1 MFQNY
6 TLKVKPFSSGE
17 VLNTGLPEG
26 KRYQDNI
33 IPVNIQR
40 SRKFGYFTTS
50 DMVIIIKHMRKKLL
64 IGISILLVGFL
75 LGGLAFYFIGKM
87 TGRQSGYLPYP
98 APNVPRQIMETSKAF
113 SEIVSA
119 VSPAVVNI
127 STTKVFKRDTE
138 PFFEDPFFDFFKPF
152 HDLRMPKKWKEQ
164 SLGSG
169 VIVSSDG
176 YIITNNHVV
185 EKSDEIKVTLLD
197 KRMFKG
203 RIVGADPKTDIAI
216 VKIDAANL
224 PTIPWG
230 DSEKLQVGEFVLA
243 IGNPYGLSH
252 TVTMGIISAVGRANV
267 GIADYEDFIQ
277 TDAAINPGNSGGPLV
292 NIKGELI
299 GINTA
304 IFSKTGGY
312 QGIGFAVPTN
322 MVRPL
327 MSQLIQKG
335 KIIRGWLGVTI
346 QEMTPE
352 IAQKF
357 GLEKSRGAL
366 VSDVTKG
373 SPAEKAGIL
382 RGDIVIEFNRKEVKD
397 VASLRNMVSQ
407 SKVGSDVLI
416 KILRSGKEY
425 AVRLVVAELPREVAE
440 VAPDKMPDDS
450 EMGAFSGLT
459 VMGLSKEIAR
469 QLGLSKDERGVVVV
483 KVEPATPADEAGIKK
498 GDIIKEIDRK
508 QISNL
513 EDYNRIASITK
524 RNDTVL
530 LFVARGDKKFYVTL
544 KAS

>member
-1 MFQNY
+1 
-6 TLKVKPFSSGE
+6 
-17 VLNTGLPEG
+17 
-26 KRYQDNI
+26 
-33 IPVNIQR
+33 
-40 SRKFGYFTTS
+40 
-50 DMVIIIKHMRKKLL
+50 MVIIIMFMRKKLL
-64 IGISILLVGFL
+64 IGTAILLVGFL

-87 TGRQSGYLPYP
+87 TGQQGGYLPYS
-98 APNVPRQIMETSKAF
+98 APNVPRQIMETGRAF
-113 SEIVSA
+113 SEIASA

-138 PFFEDPFFDFFKPF
+138 PLFEDPFFDFFKPF

-304 IFSKTGGY
+304 IFSRTGGY

-425 AVRLVVAELPREVAE
+425 TVRLVVAELPREVAE
-440 VAPDKMPDDS
+440 VAPDQMPDDS

-459 VMGLSKEIAR
+459 VMGLTKEIAR

-513 EDYNRIASITK
+513 EDYNRISSITK